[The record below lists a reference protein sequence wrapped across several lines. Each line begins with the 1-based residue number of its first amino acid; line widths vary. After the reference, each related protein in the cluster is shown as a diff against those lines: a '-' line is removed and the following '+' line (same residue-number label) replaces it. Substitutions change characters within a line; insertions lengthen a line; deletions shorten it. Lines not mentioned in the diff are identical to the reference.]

1 MKCRNCTAALKRI
14 KYAGANVHE
23 CPNCFG
29 HLVEKRSIARIEK
42 RIDKDIDELKDEVLD
57 SSGVDLAEKIR
68 CPRCRNKMRKET
80 VRKPGFQI
88 DECDNC
94 DFVWFDGGELA
105 SLQLV
110 YESKGQ
116 TQELNGMRERLES
129 MTAAQRKAYED
140 RIANLVDLGSP
151 MEQAIRE
158 ATFELTMEYY
168 GRAGFFSAANG
179 SVT

>member
-1 MKCRNCTAALKRI
+1 
-14 KYAGANVHE
+14 
-23 CPNCFG
+23 
-29 HLVEKRSIARIEK
+29 
-42 RIDKDIDELKDEVLD
+42 
-57 SSGVDLAEKIR
+57 
-68 CPRCRNKMRKET
+68 MRKET

-110 YESKGQ
+110 YESKEQ
-116 TQELNGMRERLES
+116 TQELNGMRDRLET

-168 GRAGFFSAANG
+168 GRAGFFFG
-179 SVT
+179 R